1 MRMYETMALSRSGHH
16 SIKNWIIRNLIGFQ
30 IQWDYKMINASGTD
44 FFHLGEA
51 NHDIPLSFKF
61 LNDYK
66 EKIDLIFVNYEDA
79 PYDYTIF
86 NEDRVYRGPLSLEK
100 RNEYNIQHLGR
111 VCFIR
116 DFYSNLSSRIRANE
130 RAIFSKWDTN
140 EPHLFKVDGTYI
152 DRWKNHA
159 IACVENKV
167 SFLKFEDWISKKP
180 VRDKFIQETFGIKD
194 MYGLEGILGSKSS
207 FGTWDNVENRHF
219 QLDLNEE
226 IKDLIVYDD
235 DLSKLIIELGYTK
248 IEL

>member
-1 MRMYETMALSRSGHH
+1 
-16 SIKNWIIRNLIGFQ
+16 
-30 IQWDYKMINASGTD
+30 MINADGTN
-44 FFHLGEA
+44 FYHLGEA

-61 LNDYK
+61 LKQHK
-66 EKIDLIFVNYEDA
+66 ENIDLIFVNYEDA

-140 EPHLFKVDGTYI
+140 EPHLFKIDGTYI